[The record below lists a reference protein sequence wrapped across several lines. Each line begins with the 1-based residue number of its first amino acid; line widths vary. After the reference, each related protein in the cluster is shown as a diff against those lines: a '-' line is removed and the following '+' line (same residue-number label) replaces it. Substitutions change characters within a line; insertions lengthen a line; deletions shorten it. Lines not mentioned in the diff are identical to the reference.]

1 MLSMYFW
8 SRETFRLQFNGGGGP
23 AEAAILLVET
33 ALKLLLFLYTC
44 FADRA
49 RLVRDV
55 DEEEPEEERGPLLE
69 PYPES
74 GVSFLSKH
82 TYWWFNPLARLGFS
96 KTLKAEDVW
105 DNQPNFKA
113 RHLAAAFER
122 CWRLKADRIG
132 QRSGQGHGRGQS
144 RAHPGVFSVLVS
156 TFGFTYLR
164 ACFFQLVSLTLVF
177 IGPQLLK

>member
-8 SRETFRLQFNGGGGP
+8 HRETFRQQFNGGP
-23 AEAAILLVET
+23 AEAAILVVET
-33 ALKLLLFLYTC
+33 TLKLLLFLYTC

-49 RLVRDV
+49 RLVADV
-55 DEEEPEEERGPLLE
+55 DEEEPEEERGPPLD

-122 CWRLKADRIG
+122 CWRLKADRIVAQSNGSGQG
-132 QRSGQGHGRGQS
+132 QRSS
-144 RAHPGVFSVLVS
+144 RKHPGVLSVLVS

-164 ACFFQLVSLTLVF
+164 ACLFQLISLTLIF